1 MNRLTAKQILESYDF
16 CVDDARSED
25 ENDEIEL
32 RIDTSEDEANEPVD
46 DNDDQVPSFSSQTL
60 RYSTTFEML
69 DLNEIGN
76 DNEVIYGRQTKTKP
90 KPAFEW
96 LTKPNSL
103 FPNETNKLNAK
114 IVEEL
119 KNEKS
124 IIVFFKKIL
133 SCEIMTLIVEY
144 TNQRINLIQTINIT
158 NESYR
163 KQFERLISK
172 KVTLEEMYAFVGL
185 MILFGLTG
193 KSDISIEEIWSEKS
207 ANYAEFAAVTFSRE
221 RFQLITRNICFDDLS
236 TRNIRKTSKFHKMEQ
251 IFTLFKNNLK
261 LITPSFCLCV
271 DETLYSFRGHCF
283 CRQFIPT
290 KPARYGLK
298 YWCLVDTTAGN

>member
-1 MNRLTAKQILESYDF
+1 
-16 CVDDARSED
+16 
-25 ENDEIEL
+25 
-32 RIDTSEDEANEPVD
+32 
-46 DNDDQVPSFSSQTL
+46 
-60 RYSTTFEML
+60 
-69 DLNEIGN
+69 
-76 DNEVIYGRQTKTKP
+76 
-90 KPAFEW
+90 
-96 LTKPNSL
+96 
-103 FPNETNKLNAK
+103 
-114 IVEEL
+114 
-119 KNEKS
+119 
-124 IIVFFKKIL
+124 
-133 SCEIMTLIVEY
+133 
-144 TNQRINLIQTINIT
+144 
-158 NESYR
+158 
-163 KQFERLISK
+163 
-172 KVTLEEMYAFVGL
+172 